1 MVNLVVRVQAPNVA
15 DNLGVVPL
23 PVDDGADVILTD
35 DEVVAKRANGLV
47 AFLSTD
53 LRAIMRV
60 LARCRVLGVIHPDR
74 LSDDIVAALAARSKI
89 YSCYTADD
97 WDIETAHYVLISS
110 VANGDTRAQAAE
122 QAGYSERQAR
132 RILARIAEEARVEG
146 DFNWG
151 SLAPLLAE

>member
-1 MVNLVVRVQAPNVA
+1 MGHLVVRVQAPNVV
-15 DNLGVVPL
+15 DNVGDVPL
-23 PVDDGADVILTD
+23 PVDNREDVIVTD
-35 DEVVAKRANGLV
+35 DEAIAKRANGFV

-60 LARCRVLGVIHPDR
+60 LATSRVLGVIHPDR
-74 LSDDIVAALAARSKI
+74 LSDEIVAALASRSKI
-89 YSCYTADD
+89 YSWYTADD
-97 WDIETAHYVLISS
+97 WHIETAHYELISS

-122 QAGYSERQAR
+122 RAGYSERQAR